1 MDFLES
7 LSNEEPGFSVTICC
21 PGYIK
26 TEFDQKKVV
35 GDGSIQDL
43 KIVIDESKYQTP
55 QKAASLLISGIEKK
69 KLKYHL
75 TNQGSVGTKLHQLF
89 PSFINNT
96 VKSEMQKN

>member
-1 MDFLES
+1 L
-7 LSNEEPGFSVTICC
+7 
-21 PGYIK
+21 IK
-26 TEFDQKKVV
+26 KKVV

-55 QKAASLLISGIEKK
+55 QKAASLLITGIEKK